1 MDFNREVRPILSDKC
16 FFCHGPDKEHRKAK
30 LRLDLESS
38 AKDQKKKYIIPGK
51 PQDSELI
58 YRLTTDDED
67 DLMPPPD
74 SGKSLSPQ
82 EKKLLIS
89 QWIAEG
95 ASVVRALGL
104 RSTEET
110 RPARGQE
117 DRLGRQLDRSLHLET
132 FRGQCSRSCAPCRFS
147 NPCQKTPLRP
157 DRTPPRTRSGGNLR
171 EKPE

>member
-1 MDFNREVRPILSDKC
+1 MKIIQAFALLLALSLNAHAKEVDFNRDVRPILSDKC
-16 FFCHGPDKEHRKAK
+16 FFCHGPDKKHRKAK

-82 EKKLLIS
+82 EKKLIS

-95 ASVVRALGL
+95 ARWSEHWAYVQPKKHDLPDVKKTGW
-104 RSTEET
+104 S
-110 RPARGQE
+110 GNWI
-117 DRLGRQLDRSLHLET
+117 DRFTLKH
-132 FRGQCSRSCAPCRFS
+132 
-147 NPCQKTPLRP
+147 
-157 DRTPPRTRSGGNLR
+157 
-171 EKPE
+171 

>member
-1 MDFNREVRPILSDKC
+1 MKIFQAFALLLALSLNTHAKEVDFNSEVRPILSDKC

-38 AKDQKKKYIIPGK
+38 AKDQKKKYIIPGD

-82 EKKLLIS
+82 EKKTRLAMDS
-89 QWIAEG
+89 RG
-95 ASVVRALGL
+95 CPMVRALGL
-104 RSTEET
+104 RPTEET
-110 RPARGQE
+110 RPARRQE
-117 DRLGRQLDRSLHLET
+117 DRLGR
-132 FRGQCSRSCAPCRFS
+132 
-147 NPCQKTPLRP
+147 
-157 DRTPPRTRSGGNLR
+157 
-171 EKPE
+171 